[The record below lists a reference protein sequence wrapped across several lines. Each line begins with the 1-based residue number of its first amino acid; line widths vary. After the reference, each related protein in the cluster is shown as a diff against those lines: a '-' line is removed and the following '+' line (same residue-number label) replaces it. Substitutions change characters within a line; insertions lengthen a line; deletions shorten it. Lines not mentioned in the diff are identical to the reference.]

1 MPRGSSTEQAPRLLG
16 VTATAEAEVS
26 ASRRQAPLM
35 AVGTMLSRLTG
46 FVRTAAIVAALGVS
60 RVGDAYNTANTLPN
74 ILFFLVTG
82 GTVTSVL
89 VTLLAQASDDVER
102 RRRAEVIG
110 GAVVA
115 LTGLTSV
122 AVLLLAPLIMRLYAI
137 ELRGSADY
145 AAYLSVASPW
155 LMLFA
160 PQIVC
165 YGLSTYATAVL
176 NAKGK
181 LALAGFAP
189 VATNLVTIAG
199 AAGYVA
205 TGGGQLAAVGTV
217 PLVTLGAATT
227 AGVAAMAAIQ
237 LWGARRVLPG
247 LKPRLRR
254 RDPILGELLRLG
266 RWTFLYVVAN
276 QVGLLVVIALATP
289 ARGAVTAYQTA
300 FMIMQLPFAIVAVSL
315 FSALAPRLAT
325 AARDDRAG
333 FAAAFSSGF
342 RLSTALL
349 LPAAVGLVALAEPI
363 TQMLIGYGQ
372 VSLQGTELVAVALRG
387 FGVSLVPFTLFQ
399 LLTRGYY
406 SLPDARTPALAN
418 IAVNAVNIVGAVV
431 LVALSAN
438 DRQRV
443 TGLVVAYGLSY
454 VTGVAVLG
462 TLLAR
467 LRPGLWRGA
476 ARAVGTAGAASAA
489 MAGTLLAL
497 QRLWAPPAGTATA
510 NLRSLTLIAAGAA
523 TYLAVA
529 LIGRSRELAE
539 LRGNAQ

>member
-1 MPRGSSTEQAPRLLG
+1 M
-16 VTATAEAEVS
+16 TATAEAEVF

-46 FVRTAAIVAALGVS
+46 FARTAAIVGALGVS

-160 PQIVC
+160 PQIVG
-165 YGLSTYATAVL
+165 YGVSTYATAVL
-176 NAKGK
+176 NAKGR

-205 TGGGQLAAVGTV
+205 TGGGGQLAAVGTV

-227 AGVAAMAAIQ
+227 LGVAAMAAIQ

-247 LKPRLRR
+247 LKPRLRLRR

-333 FAAAFSSGF
+333 FATAFSSGF
-342 RLSTALL
+342 RISTALL

-372 VSLQGTELVAVALRG
+372 VSREGTQLVAVALRG

-399 LLTRGYY
+399 LLTRSYY

-418 IAVNAVNIVGAVV
+418 IAVNVVNIVGAVA
-431 LVALSAN
+431 LVALAAS

-454 VTGVAVLG
+454 VAGVAVLG

-467 LRPGLWRGA
+467 QRPGLWRGA
-476 ARAVGTAGAASAA
+476 ARAMGTAGAASAA
-489 MAGTLLAL
+489 MAGTLFAL

-510 NLRSLTLIAAGAA
+510 NLRSLTLIAAGAG

-539 LRGNAQ
+539 LRRTVQAHG